1 MLEYI
6 IPSKTRRK
14 ILALYFHNAVEH
26 FHLRKVARE
35 VDEEI
40 NAVKRELDILEK
52 EGVLKKEKRANRVI
66 YSLDHKYYFYDEF
79 VRLFAKQ
86 NTLSTR
92 LLKNT
97 MKLGKIKYVALSLK
111 YAKKQQIP
119 DGENYLL
126 VVGTI
131 VVREMVANMEEE
143 EKQFGQEINY
153 SVMPEEEFA
162 FRKKNND
169 PFIWGFLR
177 QPKVMIIGDEGGLL
191 T

>member
-52 EGVLKKEKRANRVI
+52 EGLLIKEKRANRVI
-66 YSLDHKYYFYDEF
+66 YSLNRRYYFYDEF

-86 NTLSTR
+86 NFLATNII
-92 LLKNT
+92 KNT
-97 MKLGKIKYVALSLK
+97 IKLGKIKYVALSLK
-111 YAKKQQIP
+111 YAKKEAIP
-119 DGENYLL
+119 EGEIYLL

-131 VVREMVANMEEE
+131 VVPEIVSIMEEE
-143 EKQFGQEINY
+143 EKRFGHEVNY
-153 SVMPEEEFA
+153 TVMPEEEFI
-162 FRKKNND
+162 FRKKSND
-169 PFIWGFLR
+169 PFIWGFLK
-177 QPKVMIIGDEGGLL
+177 QPKVMIVGDEGGLL
-191 T
+191 A